1 MASSSSSG
9 LTFKLHPLVIV
20 NISDHYT
27 RVKSQMNP
35 TLAPHNNAP
44 NGGDGVVS
52 SLPPRVYG
60 CVIGV
65 QKGRTVEIFNSFEL
79 LYDPSTH
86 SLDRPFLEKK
96 QELYKKVF
104 PHFYILGWYSTG
116 SDAQESDMHIHK
128 ALMDINESP
137 VYVLLNPSINHSQKD
152 LPVSIFESEL
162 HVIDGNPQ
170 LIFVRSSYTIETVEA
185 ERISVDHVA
194 HLKPSDG
201 GSAATQLAAH
211 LTGIHSAI
219 KMLHSRIKVLH
230 HYLLAMQKGDVP
242 CENSLLRQVSS
253 LLRRLPAIESGKF
266 QDDFLMD
273 RKTREVNLEIGK
285 EIWESPGLLNSWEL
299 FVVSKN
305 GEENSCRTQGRM
317 QGDANIWWRSLLV
330 ANNVEQHFKA
340 MGILEEKIQRTI
352 QPGFDPDIPIWVQ
365 DEDMEYWELENG
377 RDNEVLKD
385 EGETDLHD
393 SGTRMEQTSDY
404 HRTVGFM
411 WDGQPTTTNSDEA
424 GDISA
429 AGHVFLVGTAGRKGS
444 SAKEQLKSEFGP
456 AAHPFNIL
464 SPCLRAVK
472 IGQEVGD
479 KSQAPETTGYSC
491 LSASHTKVTAIVEV
505 EGLVLLW
512 QREKGDLA
520 NARTIE
526 LAMTWDAGGTVFSA
540 ATSYSHLADKQL
552 VAWLRPENEGLVG
565 KAGLGQNY
573 PGDKRIIRKVN
584 ALYNSISVVTR
595 GCNAMI
601 AVLSRAINNYDYE
614 QPYSQ

>member
-35 TLAPHNNAP
+35 TLAHHNNAAP

-86 SLDRPFLEKK
+86 SLDRTFLEKK

-116 SDAQESDMHIHK
+116 SDAEESDMHIHK

-152 LPVSIFESEL
+152 LPVSIYESEL
-162 HVIDGNPQ
+162 HVIDGIPQ

-266 QDDFLMD
+266 QDDFLMEYNDTLLISYLAMLTNCSSAMNELVDKFNTAYD
-273 RKTREVNLEIGK
+273 RHSRRG
-285 EIWESPGLLNSWEL
+285 G
-299 FVVSKN
+299 
-305 GEENSCRTQGRM
+305 RTAFI
-317 QGDANIWWRSLLV
+317 D
-330 ANNVEQHFKA
+330 
-340 MGILEEKIQRTI
+340 MGI
-352 QPGFDPDIPIWVQ
+352 
-365 DEDMEYWELENG
+365 
-377 RDNEVLKD
+377 
-385 EGETDLHD
+385 
-393 SGTRMEQTSDY
+393 
-404 HRTVGFM
+404 
-411 WDGQPTTTNSDEA
+411 
-424 GDISA
+424 
-429 AGHVFLVGTAGRKGS
+429 
-444 SAKEQLKSEFGP
+444 
-456 AAHPFNIL
+456 
-464 SPCLRAVK
+464 C
-472 IGQEVGD
+472 
-479 KSQAPETTGYSC
+479 
-491 LSASHTKVTAIVEV
+491 
-505 EGLVLLW
+505 
-512 QREKGDLA
+512 
-520 NARTIE
+520 
-526 LAMTWDAGGTVFSA
+526 
-540 ATSYSHLADKQL
+540 
-552 VAWLRPENEGLVG
+552 
-565 KAGLGQNY
+565 
-573 PGDKRIIRKVN
+573 
-584 ALYNSISVVTR
+584 
-595 GCNAMI
+595 
-601 AVLSRAINNYDYE
+601 
-614 QPYSQ
+614 

>member
-35 TLAPHNNAP
+35 SHAPPHTTTNNNNA

-52 SLPPRVYG
+52 PPLHPRVYG

-86 SLDRPFLEKK
+86 SLDRTFLEKK

-116 SDAQESDMHIHK
+116 SDAEESDMHIHK

-162 HVIDGNPQ
+162 HVIDGIPQ

-211 LTGIHSAI
+211 LTGTHSAI

-266 QDDFLMD
+266 QDDFLMEYND
-273 RKTREVNLEIGK
+273 TVLISYLAMLTNC
-285 EIWESPGLLNSWEL
+285 SSSMNEL
-299 FVVSKN
+299 VDK
-305 GEENSCRTQGRM
+305 
-317 QGDANIWWRSLLV
+317 
-330 ANNVEQHFKA
+330 
-340 MGILEEKIQRTI
+340 
-352 QPGFDPDIPIWVQ
+352 
-365 DEDMEYWELENG
+365 
-377 RDNEVLKD
+377 
-385 EGETDLHD
+385 
-393 SGTRMEQTSDY
+393 
-404 HRTVGFM
+404 
-411 WDGQPTTTNSDEA
+411 
-424 GDISA
+424 
-429 AGHVFLVGTAGRKGS
+429 
-444 SAKEQLKSEFGP
+444 
-456 AAHPFNIL
+456 FNIAYDRH
-464 SPCLRAVK
+464 SRR
-472 IGQEVGD
+472 GGR
-479 KSQAPETTGYSC
+479 
-491 LSASHTKVTAIVEV
+491 TAF
-505 EGLVLLW
+505 
-512 QREKGDLA
+512 
-520 NARTIE
+520 
-526 LAMTWDAGGTVFSA
+526 M
-540 ATSYSHLADKQL
+540 
-552 VAWLRPENEGLVG
+552 
-565 KAGLGQNY
+565 
-573 PGDKRIIRKVN
+573 
-584 ALYNSISVVTR
+584 
-595 GCNAMI
+595 
-601 AVLSRAINNYDYE
+601 
-614 QPYSQ
+614 